1 MKKILST
8 SLLLIAFFTAFHSC
22 KKDKPLETTGNIS
35 GIVSENGSNEPI
47 EAAEVTL
54 LGNSTVYKTGTDG
67 KFEIKNLK
75 EKDYTISI
83 SKVGYQTNKKQISV
97 HAGQTTSADFSLE
110 KKVPKLKVNVEL
122 LNFEST
128 IENLPFSITNETEG
142 IPLEWTIEKPESATW
157 LSVSSQNGT
166 TITGKTVIT
175 VKVDRKLMTSIGV
188 HTAILVVKSTNGGGS
203 KNITIVAEKTTAS
216 LVVTPTTLN
225 FGTTE
230 TLKTFTIKNQTPG
243 TTLNWEVEKPQEAN
257 WLSVSTINGVT
268 NVQSTISVNVD
279 RSLMTTSGVHTAI
292 LVVKST
298 NGIGSQQISIIAEK
312 TTASLM
318 VTPTTLNFE
327 TTETLKT
334 FKIKN
339 QTPGTTLDWEIEMPQ
354 QATWV
359 SVSETNGTIVSNE
372 KEITVIVDRNE
383 ITLSGSYSA
392 ILNIKSTNGGGSA
405 SVIILVEKQNAN
417 ISVTPPVLN
426 FGTTENS
433 MRFTI
438 KNLVNNTSLDWI
450 IEKPESAI
458 WLMLSEDNGTIT
470 NEEKQITVTVDRN
483 NMNEAGDYTA
493 VLNIKSTNGG
503 GTATL
508 TVLAQKATPLL
519 VVNPELL
526 DFGVS
531 TEIMTFAI
539 TNNHPET
546 PMNWQIEKS
555 QNVNWIDISDMSGTN
570 LTSGQKIITV
580 TVIRNNMIENGI
592 YNTSLIVKS
601 TNGGGSQNVSIKA
614 EKQGAMMVVEPS
626 SLNFGE
632 IETEK
637 TLLVQNATQIGSIA
651 YNAHAN
657 ESWIILE
664 NEDGTITGAQ
674 TGSIKVKVNR
684 VGLSAG
690 NHNGTIVINSNA
702 NDVTINVSMMV
713 VAEQTPSVSGL
724 QASDITYNS
733 ADVSA
738 YLSDVGSTAVSAYG
752 FCWGNAP
759 NPTTAD
765 NMNNLGGTS
774 TPKPFSSVLT
784 GLDPQTQYYV
794 RAYATNDIGIAYSN
808 QITINTLSLPTM
820 PVVRTLNIEDIEY
833 NQVTAYGSIDDLGD
847 GYVTA
852 HGFCYS
858 TSNPNPDIN
867 NSLVSLGST
876 TNTGNFSGQLSNLE
890 QQTHY
895 FVRAYAINSLG
906 TSYGATVEFTTPIAP
921 PVVTSGLLAYYT
933 FNEENCDD
941 YLGIQ
946 NHCGI
951 LQGTGVLPTF
961 VSDIP
966 DNNGKAL
973 NCLNGKYYYI
983 PTTPDINVGDKYSYA
998 VWVKTTGTGFVYRS
1012 EYGGGYNIYSP
1023 EIGFNNGKVY
1033 YHSNNIFSGNG
1044 YFIFDVS
1051 SLLFDGEWHHVVIT
1065 GNIVNK
1071 MLNKKLYIDG
1081 VFYSN
1086 SNYGDVYNH
1095 KNSATIGLEYIGKID
1110 NLRIYNRTLT
1120 QDEIQEIYNAR
1131 Q

>member
-54 LGNSTVYKTGTDG
+54 SGNSKVYKTGTDG
-67 KFEIKNLK
+67 KFEIKNLA
-75 EKDYTISI
+75 EKKDNYTII
-83 SKVGYQTNKKQISV
+83 VSKTGYETNKKQITV
-97 HAGQTTSADFSLE
+97 HAGETTNADFTL
-110 KKVPKLKVNVEL
+110 KKIVPKLKVNVEL

-142 IPLEWTIEKPESATW
+142 IPLEWVIEKPESATW

-166 TITGKTVIT
+166 TITGETVIT
-175 VKVDRKLMTSIGV
+175 VKVDRKLMPSTGV

-216 LVVTPTTLN
+216 LVVSPTTLN

-243 TTLNWEVEKPQEAN
+243 TTLNWEVEKPQEA
-257 WLSVSTINGVT
+257 
-268 NVQSTISVNVD
+268 
-279 RSLMTTSGVHTAI
+279 
-292 LVVKST
+292 
-298 NGIGSQQISIIAEK
+298 
-312 TTASLM
+312 
-318 VTPTTLNFE
+318 
-327 TTETLKT
+327 
-334 FKIKN
+334 
-339 QTPGTTLDWEIEMPQ
+339 
-354 QATWV
+354 TWV
-359 SVSETNGTIVSNE
+359 SVSETNGSIASNE

-383 ITLSGSYSA
+383 IALSGSYSA

-405 SVIILVEKQNAN
+405 SVTILVEKQNAN

-438 KNLVNNTSLDWI
+438 KNLVNNTSLDWV
-450 IEKPESAI
+450 IEKPESAT
-458 WLMLSEDNGTIT
+458 WLILSEDNGTIT
-470 NEEKQITVTVDRN
+470 NEEKQITVRVNRD

-493 VLNIKSTNGG
+493 VLNIKSTNEG

-526 DFGVS
+526 DFGAS

-546 PMNWQIEKS
+546 PMNWQIEKP
-555 QNVNWIDISDMSGTN
+555 QNVNWINISDMSGTN
-570 LTSGQKIITV
+570 LTSGQKIITI
-580 TVIRNNMIENGI
+580 TVIRDNMIEEGI

-614 EKQGAMMVVEPS
+614 EKQGAVMVVEPS

-690 NHNGTIVINSNA
+690 NHNGTIVINSNV

-724 QASDITYNS
+724 QLSDITYNS
-733 ADVSA
+733 ANVSA

-752 FCWGNAP
+752 FCWGTAP

-784 GLDPQTQYYV
+784 GLSPQTQYYV
-794 RAYATNDIGIAYSN
+794 RAYATNDIGTAYSN

-833 NQVTAYGSIDDLGD
+833 NQATAYGSIDDLGD

-867 NSLVSLGST
+867 NSLISLGST

-895 FVRAYAINSLG
+895 FVRAYATNSLG

-921 PVVTSGLLAYYT
+921 PLVTAGLIAYYT
-933 FNEENCDD
+933 FDEENCDD
-941 YLGIQ
+941 YFGTTTY
-946 NHCGI
+946 NGV
-951 LQGTGVLPTF
+951 LQGEGSAPSFT
-961 VSDIP
+961 SDIP
-966 DNNGKAL
+966 GNSGKSL
-973 NCLNGKYYYI
+973 SCQQQKYYYI
-983 PTTPDINVGDKYSYA
+983 PMSPDANVTDYTYTA
-998 VWVKTTGTGFVYRS
+998 WVKTTGTGRIFCSSGGSAYLPNRLAFYENKVWYRGQS
-1012 EYGGGYNIYSP
+1012 YDAS
-1023 EIGFNNGKVY
+1023 FNLD
-1033 YHSNNIFSGNG
+1033 I
-1044 YFIFDVS
+1044 
-1051 SLLFDGEWHHVVIT
+1051 SLLILDGQWHQVTIT
-1065 GNIVNK
+1065 RNSEGR
-1071 MLNKKLYIDG
+1071 KLYIDG
-1081 VFYSN
+1081 NYYEIKSYNSN
-1086 SNYGDVYNH
+1086 SLGT
-1095 KNSATIGLEYIGKID
+1095 SALIGYDYMGKMD
-1110 NLRIYNRTLT
+1110 NLRIYNRALTL
-1120 QDEIQEIYNAR
+1120 DEIQEIYNAR